1 MIAVDPQTYWETVA
15 KFTDSLPD
23 VDVAIESGDAGAHT
37 DRTVRRKRNAPKAG
51 SKLAAGAPESCANN
65 TNRPLPALSSSSALA
80 QPAAEAGPIADHSIQ
95 DEQSA
100 QREPPALECAPGHS
114 PNRRSQSFNHKEH
127 RSAHVDPLATS
138 SAVDMSAVPDS
149 SPARYRY
156 RTTSGSET
164 RLHHPHHN
172 RQHTES
178 ASPTSVSANTSPSK
192 RIADT
197 AAISSSSSS
206 PQNSSPKREAI
217 RSPLV
222 SILDCSSGSVG
233 SNSVAAR
240 AARRAR
246 VADPSKLT
254 APVLPS
260 SISLVPLLRKQHN
273 EQQRHSETSDAEP
286 KQTSESSEAA
296 DSTLHNVS
304 EMLDASVRLQPPV
317 PASAAGAGATGLPGA
332 SSATSL
338 PDIFARTATSAAAAA
353 SDASGASAEAADD
366 SSAAQTGASIA
377 GGRIRMMRSQSGSS
391 VIGAML
397 LLLDTLTL
405 DELREVRTAV
415 DERIRRANTRTPDEA
430 ASIAANDSLA

>member
-23 VDVAIESGDAGAHT
+23 VDVAIESGDAGA
-37 DRTVRRKRNAPKAG
+37 RIVRRKRNAPKAG

-80 QPAAEAGPIADHSIQ
+80 QPAAEAEAEPIAGHSIQ

-100 QREPPALECAPGHS
+100 QKEPPALECAPGHC

-138 SAVDMSAVPDS
+138 SAVDMSAIPDS
-149 SPARYRY
+149 SPARFRY

-197 AAISSSSSS
+197 AAISSSSS

-286 KQTSESSEAA
+286 KQTSESGDAA

-353 SDASGASAEAADD
+353 SDASAASAEAADE

-430 ASIAANDSLA
+430 ASIAVNDSLA